1 MKWTLQTWTHAWWRI
16 MRILYIAYY
25 YLPVASAATWS
36 TQAITKRL
44 AKNHKV
50 TLLVPNI
57 NYDIKLDSK
66 KVIQEE
72 SKNSSRI
79 IRTPKIILPQNL
91 APILTP
97 LFLFIKGLKL
107 GRKFDMIFCQFQPHH
122 FTYVV
127 GIVLGNI

>member
-1 MKWTLQTWTHAWWRI
+1 
-16 MRILYIAYY
+16 
-25 YLPVASAATWS
+25 
-36 TQAITKRL
+36 L
-44 AKNHKV
+44 AKNHEV

-57 NYDIKLDSK
+57 DYDIKLDSK

-72 SKNSSRI
+72 SKNSSKI
-79 IRTPKIILPQNL
+79 IRTPKIFLPQNL
-91 APILTP
+91 SPLLSP

-127 GIVLGNI
+127 GIVLGNILRIPVVARANDVHRDMGVEPSGLSPKN